1 MWFQHRQSGGTA
13 LPDAPG
19 SGISS
24 APWSDPPHATGEAA
38 HDGSLDIS
46 HGASAGDG
54 LTSRDIDLIRASVAV
69 VEPLAAELAVYF
81 YAILFTRYPQ
91 VRDMFPP
98 GMDVQRGRLLRALLR
113 IVDLVD
119 NPESLQRF
127 CAHLGRDHRKF
138 GTESAHYDAV
148 GECLLAA
155 LARFAGTAWSPEV
168 ARAWTLAYTAVAQV
182 MIQAADQDAQLRP
195 SAWGARIVHR
205 ELFSRGIAAITVH
218 PDQPYHYAAGQ
229 YVSMETPWWPR
240 EWRYYS
246 PANAPRP
253 DGTITFHIRALPA
266 GWVSNALVQRSTV
279 GDVVR
284 LGPPMGDMVLDPASR
299 RDIVCVAGGTGLA
312 PIRALVEESARSGI
326 QRKMDVFVGARTAD
340 ELYGLD
346 DMLRF
351 AQRNHWLRVRAAVSD
366 EDILGLKG
374 SLPQVLGE
382 FGPWYRHDAYLS
394 GPAPM
399 VTAAA
404 DALTRNGVPRSR
416 IRFDPLDVPALSVT

>member
-1 MWFQHRQSGGTA
+1 MPG
-13 LPDAPG
+13 PDSPD
-19 SGISS
+19 SGISI
-24 APWSDPPHATGEAA
+24 APWPDPPHAASEAA
-38 HDGSLDIS
+38 HDS
-46 HGASAGDG
+46 HPDASAGGG
-54 LTSRDIDLIRASVAV
+54 LTSSDIALIRASVAL
-69 VEPLAAELAVYF
+69 VEPLAADLAVYF

-98 GMDVQRGRLLRALLR
+98 GMDSQRGRLLRALLR

-119 NPESLQRF
+119 DPESLQRF

-148 GECLLAA
+148 GECLLVS
-155 LARFAGTAWSPEV
+155 LARFAGPAWTPEL

-182 MIQAADQDAQLRP
+182 MIQAAEQDAQLRP
-195 SAWGARIVHR
+195 PAWSARIVHR
-205 ELFSRGIAAITVH
+205 ELFSHGIAAITVQ
-218 PDQPYHYAAGQ
+218 PDLPYHYAAGQ
-229 YVSMETPWWPR
+229 YLSMETPWWPR

-266 GWVSNALVQRSTV
+266 GWVSNALVQRSTI

-284 LGPPMGDMVLDPASR
+284 LGPPLGDMVLDPTSN

-312 PIRALVEESARSGI
+312 PIRALVEESARSGN
-326 QRKMDVFVGARTAD
+326 QRKMDVFVGARTSD

-374 SLPQVLGE
+374 SLPQVLRE

-394 GPAPM
+394 GPARM